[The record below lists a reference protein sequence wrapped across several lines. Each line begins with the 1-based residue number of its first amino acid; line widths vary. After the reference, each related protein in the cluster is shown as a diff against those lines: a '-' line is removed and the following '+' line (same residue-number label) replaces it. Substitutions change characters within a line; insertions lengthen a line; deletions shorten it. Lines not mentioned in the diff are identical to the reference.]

1 MTDRTLDFFR
11 LIEKDSN
18 VKLAELSLRRPKTK
32 DFDDSFLNE
41 ARIIYNSI
49 YKLQVFLS
57 RIRHAYL
64 KSIHVRNYSALTKPL
79 MECSRE
85 ELDKLELS
93 DVQRD
98 EIDQEA
104 STIINICVSRIKALE
119 QAEENTKT
127 ELGEKHW
134 YEGLKNPE
142 KRARKELLLAHHS
155 GVLWFLQNSLSKVSE
170 TLFTLQETRFEQ
182 AKTSSL
188 LNNNWQNRSYSPP
201 PRVQLSQSDFSQ
213 NLSQTQ
219 IQELEDENE
228 LLLQEFEDTMQRV
241 QYTSR
246 SLNEIIRLQAE
257 ISKQLSLQAAQTDK
271 LYEDAMITSDTIS
284 SGNTQL
290 KQARSRNSRAAKG
303 LFIVFLILSFLLVA
317 FDRIL

>member
-1 MTDRTLDFFR
+1 
-11 LIEKDSN
+11 
-18 VKLAELSLRRPKTK
+18 
-32 DFDDSFLNE
+32 
-41 ARIIYNSI
+41 
-49 YKLQVFLS
+49 
-57 RIRHAYL
+57 
-64 KSIHVRNYSALTKPL
+64 

-104 STIINICVSRIKALE
+104 STIINICVNRIKALE
-119 QAEENTKT
+119 QAEESKCEWGFSFSPFILIRPDTKT

-155 GVLWFLQNSLSKVSE
+155 GVLWFLQNSMSEVSK
-170 TLFTLQETRFEQ
+170 TLFTLQETRFEH
-182 AKTSSL
+182 AKTSSV
-188 LNNNWQNRSYSPP
+188 LNNNRQNRTYTPP
-201 PRVQLSQSDFSQ
+201 PRVQISQSDFSQ

-284 SGNTQL
+284 GGNTQL

-303 LFIVFLILSFLLVA
+303 LFIIFLILSFLLVA
-317 FDRIL
+317 FDRILWTNTYEFDTKEP